1 MRRRQEETAFH
12 VPFLRLSF
20 GDLFSL
26 LSTCQEKR
34 LVVVYNL
41 VSAGARSL
49 FLPVLSE
56 LAWRRKAH
64 FRFRLSYPPLTRN
77 RLWRVNLLAGLISV
91 IVRPWPARPSAAQ
104 SNSPRGL
111 SSFFCSLLCLV
122 KAIADVAP
130 WPRPSRSW
138 ALNVLSPA

>member
-26 LSTCQEKR
+26 LPTCQEKR

-64 FRFRLSYPPLTRN
+64 FRFRLSYPPTN
-77 RLWRVNLLAGLISV
+77 QEQALACQLARWADQCHCSPV
-91 IVRPWPARPSAAQ
+91 ACAPKRCSKQFPARVI
-104 SNSPRGL
+104 
-111 SSFFCSLLCLV
+111 LLLLQL
-122 KAIADVAP
+122 
-130 WPRPSRSW
+130 
-138 ALNVLSPA
+138 ALPG